1 MRLRCLLIFCVLVL
15 LKWPP
20 ACSAA
25 SKISTDGRF
34 FSFSS
39 QNDSY
44 AQVLDTFR
52 QETGVEYDIPPEM
65 RNQRIPMVEVKGLT
79 LKSAL
84 VKILEGSNFDYILIS
99 TPEDPEKVRKLIVTG
114 RSVQAASPTGPGA
127 TTAAAVVPR
136 RINRQMAEDPF
147 GGGGDMGMEDASG
160 NDSMMVTPVGE
171 NPPPQ
176 GQGAPQP
183 MPGAG
188 TPHPMPGAG
197 TPQPMPG
204 AGTPQQPGQPIQAQ
218 PMQSAPG
225 LQQQPIGQ
233 PLPPMTPQQ
242 VMPGMGQQPQ
252 QGNNP
257 SNRRTPF

>member
-1 MRLRCLLIFCVLVL
+1 MRLRCLLIFCALVL

-147 GGGGDMGMEDASG
+147 GGGELDVVD
-160 NDSMMVTPVGE
+160 V
-171 NPPPQ
+171 PPGALAANEFVLERPDRGL
-176 GQGAPQP
+176 GQGIVPC
-183 MPGAG
+183 
-188 TPHPMPGAG
+188 
-197 TPQPMPG
+197 
-204 AGTPQQPGQPIQAQ
+204 
-218 PMQSAPG
+218 
-225 LQQQPIGQ
+225 
-233 PLPPMTPQQ
+233 
-242 VMPGMGQQPQ
+242 
-252 QGNNP
+252 
-257 SNRRTPF
+257 RRLRLTSLVISELFG